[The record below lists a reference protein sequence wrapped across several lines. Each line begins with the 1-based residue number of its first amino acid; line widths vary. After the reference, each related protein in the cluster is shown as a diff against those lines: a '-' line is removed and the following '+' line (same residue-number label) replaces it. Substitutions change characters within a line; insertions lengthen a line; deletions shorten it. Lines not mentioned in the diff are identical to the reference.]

1 MENNN
6 QIIRVY
12 RNVPSSLS
20 IRFADYRNMATERWF
35 AIDSYQEFLPVSL
48 NYVISMFMLP
58 GTMKAYNQGM
68 FKFND
73 KDKELVKAAA
83 KEAGFYFDAGEWG
96 TDAMEQPEVLY
107 SEIEIKSFLQRG
119 RTKEINEIIADGNQF
134 QKQSL
139 ATFAKEE
146 IDNLRGSMIALI
158 EKGLGIAIT
167 ETSE

>member
-12 RNVPSSLS
+12 RNVPAALSL
-20 IRFADYRNMATERWF
+20 RFADYRNMATERWF
-35 AIDSYQEFLPVSL
+35 AIDAFQEFMPVSL

-73 KDKELVKAAA
+73 KDKEIVKAAA
-83 KEAGFYFDAGEWG
+83 IEAGFYFDAGEWG

-107 SEIEIKSFLQRG
+107 SENEIKGFLQRG
-119 RTKEINEIIADGNQF
+119 RTKEINDIINNGTSF
-134 QKQSL
+134 QKQAL
-139 ATFAKEE
+139 ATFAKED
-146 IDNLRGSMIALI
+146 IGNLRGSMITLI
-158 EKGLGIAIT
+158 EQGLGIAIT
-167 ETSE
+167 ESSE